1 MALEK
6 TIEVEK
12 GRSVTF
18 RASALSPLSYKL
30 LFKRDFFKDLEELS
44 ELEAISDEAEEINN
58 ETEAVGDEAEE
69 EEKGQTLKLTTE
81 NYEMF
86 MRIAFCMAY
95 QGVEKGLNTKK
106 QREFLEQYPDM
117 WTWLDSF
124 ETFSMFSILPEIIT
138 LWGLNA
144 ETQVKAKNAHPAPP
158 ER

>member
-44 ELEAISDEAEEINN
+44 ELEEISNEAEATSDEAEE
-58 ETEAVGDEAEE
+58 AEN
-69 EEKGQTLKLTTE
+69 GQTLRITTE

-106 QREFLEQYPDM
+106 QRKFLEQYPDM

-144 ETQVKAKNAHPAPP
+144 ETQVKAKNARPAPL
-158 ER
+158 EN

>member
-30 LFKRDFFKDLEELS
+30 LFKRDFFKDLEGLS
-44 ELEAISDEAEEINN
+44 ELEEISNEAE
-58 ETEAVGDEAEE
+58 TGEE
-69 EEKGQTLKLTTE
+69 SQSIQVTTE

-124 ETFSMFSILPEIIT
+124 ETFSMFTVLPEIIS

-144 ETQVKAKNAHPAPP
+144 ETQVNAKNAHHAQL
-158 ER
+158 EN

>member
-44 ELEAISDEAEEINN
+44 ELEKISNEAE
-58 ETEAVGDEAEE
+58 TGEE
-69 EEKGQTLKLTTE
+69 SQSIQVTTE

-124 ETFSMFSILPEIIT
+124 ETFSMFTVLPEIIS

-144 ETQVKAKNAHPAPP
+144 ETQVNAKNAHPAPL
-158 ER
+158 EN

>member
-1 MALEK
+1 MPLEK

-30 LFKRDFFKDLEELS
+30 LFKRDFFKDLDGLS
-44 ELEAISDEAEEINN
+44 ELETISDETESG
-58 ETEAVGDEAEE
+58 ETVKSVEV
-69 EEKGQTLKLTTE
+69 TTE

-95 QGVEKGLNTKK
+95 QGVEKGLNTAK

-117 WTWLDSF
+117 WSWLDSF
-124 ETFSMFSILPEIIT
+124 ETFSMFRILPEIIK

-144 ETQVKAKNAHPAPP
+144 ETQVKAKNSHPAPP
-158 ER
+158 AN